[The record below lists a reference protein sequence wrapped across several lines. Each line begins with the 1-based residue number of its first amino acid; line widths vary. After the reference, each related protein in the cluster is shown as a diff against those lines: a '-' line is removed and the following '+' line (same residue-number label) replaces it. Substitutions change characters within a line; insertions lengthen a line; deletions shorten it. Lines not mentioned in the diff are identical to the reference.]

1 MAQLWLSYLGCL
13 VLFSLSWTTQEGLL
27 DRLQPWNGICVMI
40 SFLHSNEALLFIWC
54 FYFSSSVPARERKK
68 GKKRYFIINNSN
80 SFNLIQF
87 HVFVRFMEMAIEH
100 IWDGY
105 WISRYVDVESS
116 LNKRVI
122 ITWRWELQLAWTF
135 SLHFF
140 SLRSG
145 ESHLLAD
152 FSRVEAAAQR
162 KKLVEVASHLVFINI
177 MMIISLI
184 WSIFFILNWINIIT
198 REKKKTFHFLF
209 VPLALC
215 CLLIMK
221 KQLSITKSSP
231 AHSRRRDFESFACFI
246 TIFGWLERIYVMIFW
261 MMMEKSW
268 KFLSQTRERLV
279 ARDPGTAWLVWSMIK
294 T

>member
-1 MAQLWLSYLGCL
+1 MFNWTLWQQPILITLLLYGALLPWLSSDCL
-13 VLFSLSWTTQEGLL
+13 ISAASSYSLCSWTTQEGLL

-122 ITWRWELQLAWTF
+122 ITWRWELQLACTF
-135 SLHFF
+135 SSPLLF
-140 SLRSG
+140 SLRSR

-152 FSRVEAAAQR
+152 FSKVEAAAQR
-162 KKLVEVASHLVFINI
+162 KKLVEVASHLVFYQHYDDYLIN
-177 MMIISLI
+177 LKH
-184 WSIFFILNWINIIT
+184 IFHTKLNKHHRA
-198 REKKKTFHFLF
+198 REEENFPFF
-209 VPLALC
+209 C
-215 CLLIMK
+215 
-221 KQLSITKSSP
+221 S
-231 AHSRRRDFESFACFI
+231 
-246 TIFGWLERIYVMIFW
+246 
-261 MMMEKSW
+261 
-268 KFLSQTRERLV
+268 FLSRAV
-279 ARDPGTAWLVWSMIK
+279 VCW
-294 T
+294 